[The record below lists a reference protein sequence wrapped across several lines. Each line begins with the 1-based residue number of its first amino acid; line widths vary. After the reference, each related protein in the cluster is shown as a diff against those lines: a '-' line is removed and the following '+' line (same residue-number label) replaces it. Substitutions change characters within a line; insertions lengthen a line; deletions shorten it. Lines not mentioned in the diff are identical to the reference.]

1 MVEPETKGKSPW
13 FFVAFAAGGLLIWLL
28 IVYGPDLIKS
38 HGELLS
44 RWFYYGF
51 MSVIGIAGLIALFMI
66 AKNAKNII
74 VWTWEKAVSLWNY
87 LRSAP
92 AVLAETK
99 PIKDISRIVW
109 NFKKVVVAMATLFVL
124 SMVVMFSSAAF
135 IYYYQSQS

>member
-1 MVEPETKGKSPW
+1 MAEPETKEKSPW
-13 FFVAFAAGGLLIWLL
+13 FFVAFAAGGLLIGLS
-28 IVYGPDLIKS
+28 IIFGPDLIKS

-66 AKNAKNII
+66 AKNII
-74 VWTWEKAVSLWNY
+74 VWTWEKASSLWNY

-109 NFKKVVVAMATLFVL
+109 NFKKVVVAMAALFGYRLVL
-124 SMVVMFSSAAF
+124 
-135 IYYYQSQS
+135 Q